1 MKNDAGSQFEQL
13 QEMQWN
19 DSCVGPIKMVAKP
32 LLTLAGGL
40 IDRSAE
46 KKRSLQMLLVEI

>member
-1 MKNDAGSQFEQL
+1 MIPG
-13 QEMQWN
+13 
-19 DSCVGPIKMVAKP
+19 VGPIAKMVAKP

-46 KKRSLQMLLVEI
+46 KQSLQMLLVEI